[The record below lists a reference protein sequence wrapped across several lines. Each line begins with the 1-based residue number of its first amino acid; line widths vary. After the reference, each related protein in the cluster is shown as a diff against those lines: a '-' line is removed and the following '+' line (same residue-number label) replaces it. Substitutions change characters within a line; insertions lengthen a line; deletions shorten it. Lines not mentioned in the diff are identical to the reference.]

1 MSIKE
6 MIKYGM
12 KIDMVVNRNS
22 LSMKINV
29 SKNLI
34 KNRTVINN
42 MEKVSNGIINTI
54 TQVMILY

>member
-1 MSIKE
+1 
-6 MIKYGM
+6 MIKNGM

>member
-6 MIKYGM
+6 MIKNGM